1 MSRHSRKQNEFK
13 LFGEHGVPLSP
24 KKKSGKVY
32 GLLQELSS
40 DDKSG
45 DDELEESEVDPQLP
59 WLREFH
65 LYLNSPILVPD
76 NMSIIQWWGVR
87 YHLMST

>member
-1 MSRHSRKQNEFK
+1 MY
-13 LFGEHGVPLSP
+13 GEHGVPSSP
-24 KKKSGKVY
+24 KKKLGKIH

-40 DDKSG
+40 DDESG
-45 DDELEESEVDPQLP
+45 DEEPEESEVDPQLP

-65 LYLNSPILVPD
+65 LYLNSPTLIPN

-87 YHLMST
+87 YHFMSTELLLI